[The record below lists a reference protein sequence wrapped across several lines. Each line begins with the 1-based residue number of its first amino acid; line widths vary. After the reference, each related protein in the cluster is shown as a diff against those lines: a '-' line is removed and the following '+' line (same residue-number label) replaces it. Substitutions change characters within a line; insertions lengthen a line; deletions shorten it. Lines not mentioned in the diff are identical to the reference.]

1 MKDLRA
7 LLIDCRIEL
16 RKVVRDFQKTELCE
30 RMDLAIQTLANAPA
44 AAAPAPAAAAAKPAE
59 EESEELVPTNSKRQT
74 ASQVALAW
82 QTAARDIKFSDPALY
97 ERMSEKVMRLLGAK
111 ALVDPVTELKQLGD
125 ELAALRAKG
134 FEEKKSRM
142 ALENERDALLGAL
155 ATAVPQLSDGGDRV
169 GVALARIDWLKAH
182 GAPAKASSGGGGRA
196 DGTPAPPPEGPIP
209 NAEILNAVAN
219 GQRGFSKEQREWSVG
234 EAMVLSGF
242 QYTPVEL
249 IDKGDAY
256 MARII
261 VDARKG

>member
-1 MKDLRA
+1 MKDLRT

-16 RKVVRDFQKTELCE
+16 RKSVRDFQKTEMCE
-30 RMDLAIQTLANAPA
+30 RLDLAIQALANAPA
-44 AAAPAPAAAAAKPAE
+44 AAMPAATASEPARDEAE
-59 EESEELVPTNSKRQT
+59 EMVPTSSKRQT

-111 ALVDPVTELKQLGD
+111 SLVDPVTELKQLGD

-142 ALENERDALLGAL
+142 ALENERDTLLGAL

-182 GAPAKASSGGGGRA
+182 GAPTRKDGGSRA
-196 DGTPAPPPEGPIP
+196 DGPPAPPPEGPIP
-209 NAEILNAVAN
+209 TAEILNAVAN

-249 IDKGDAY
+249 IDKGDTY

-261 VDARKG
+261 VDSRKA

>member
-30 RMDLAIQTLANAPA
+30 RLDLAIQTLANAPA
-44 AAAPAPAAAAAKPAE
+44 AAAPVPAAAAAKPVE
-59 EESEELVPTNSKRQT
+59 EEREELVPTNSKRQT

-155 ATAVPQLSDGGDRV
+155 ATAVPQLSDGGDRI
-169 GVALARIDWLKAH
+169 GVALARIDWLKAQV
-182 GAPAKASSGGGGRA
+182 APAKTSSGSSRA
-196 DGTPAPPPEGPIP
+196 DGPPAPPPEGPIP
-209 NAEILNAVAN
+209 GAEILNAVAN

-261 VDARKG
+261 IDARKG